1 MKWFEFSRGG
11 RRLAAMTALVIG
23 LGIAGAGL
31 AQTGGAG
38 GADQDS
44 PPPPSGGIDLP
55 DDLKLIGKF
64 DPNIRKPTAIVNR
77 VVITGTDV
85 DQRLAI
91 IVALNNIKLTAQLR
105 DQLRV
110 QILRGL
116 IDETLQIQEAASQ
129 DISIT
134 PDELTQGFARVAAN
148 FQKTPDA
155 MRAYLREIGS
165 SEASIKRQIEAE
177 LAWQRLLSR
186 QVSPFINVGDEEVK
200 SVIARIEAAKG
211 TEEYHLKEIFLY
223 ANDQNR
229 DQVQQTLGQVIEQMR
244 KGAPFE
250 YFAGSISEA
259 STKSTQGDLGWVR
272 LGVLPDSLATAAQQ
286 MQVGQVAGPIE
297 VPGGY
302 SLLYLVDKRQVLTA
316 DPRDAKLSLRQL
328 TLRFPAG
335 APQSQVQQ
343 QTADFAAATGAI
355 KGCGDVPGVAKK
367 FGAEV
372 VDNDAVPARQLPS
385 QLQDIILKMQI
396 GQASPP
402 FGSQDQAIRVLVLCG
417 RDDPVSADVP
427 SMDQIR
433 DQIEQQRVSLRADR
447 MLRDLRR
454 DAIIEYR

>member
-1 MKWFEFSRGG
+1 MKWFEFARGG
-11 RRLAAMTALVIG
+11 RRGAAMAALLIG
-23 LGIAGAGL
+23 LSLTGAGV
-31 AQTGGAG
+31 AQTG

-44 PPPPSGGIDLP
+44 PPPPPGGIDLP

-77 VVITGTDV
+77 TVITGTDV

-91 IVALNNIKLTAQLR
+91 IVALNDIKLTAELR

-116 IDETLQIQEAASQ
+116 IDETLQIQEAASH
-129 DISIT
+129 DITIT
-134 PDELTQGFARVAAN
+134 PDELTQGFARVSSN
-148 FQKTPDA
+148 FKKTPDE
-155 MRAYLREIGS
+155 MRKYLRDIGS

-186 QVSPFINVGDEEVK
+186 QVTPFINVGDEEVK
-200 SVIARIEAAKG
+200 SVIARIEASKG
-211 TEEYHLKEIFLY
+211 AEEYHLKEIFLY
-223 ANDQNR
+223 ANAQNA
-229 DQVQQTLGQVIEQMR
+229 DQVNQTLEQVMEQMR

-250 YFAGSISEA
+250 YFAGTISEA
-259 STKSTQGDLGWVR
+259 STKSTRGDLGWVR
-272 LGVLPDSLATAAQQ
+272 LGVLPDALAQAAQG
-286 MQVGQVAGPIE
+286 MQVGQVAGPIA
-297 VPGGY
+297 VGGGY

-335 APQSQVQQ
+335 SSQAQMQQ
-343 QTADFAAATGAI
+343 QTADFAQATQTI
-355 KGCGDVPGVAKK
+355 KGCGDVPDVAKK

-372 VDNDAVPARQLPS
+372 VDNDSVPARQLPP
-385 QLQDIILKMQI
+385 QLQEILLKLQI

-417 RDDPVSADVP
+417 RDDPRVADLP
-427 SMDQIR
+427 SMEEIR
-433 DQIEQQRVSLRADR
+433 DGLEQQRISLRAER